1 MCYYYNDTTDNFCY
15 DLSDI
20 LSYERAWIIMTCN
33 SNGMNMDSN
42 SIREKIIYL
51 LTIKQWK
58 TDNLLLY
65 YSL

>member
-1 MCYYYNDTTDNFCY
+1 MCYYYNDTTDYFCC

-20 LSYERAWIIMTCN
+20 LPYEWAWIIMTCN